1 MKKSIII
8 AAIVTLM
15 PATAVLAG
23 EGHGSSVSQSTQKLS
38 SDRLNMEHERIKMS
52 EKMSH
57 KERGPM
63 FNSTVKKSSD
73 RLQGKREAME
83 HKMDGNKH
91 GAMRNTTPHKHGH
104 RIEESMDKD

>member
-1 MKKSIII
+1 MKKIIMI
-8 AAIVTLM
+8 AAMAALM
-15 PATAVLAG
+15 PVTVVWAG
-23 EGHGSSVSQSTQKLS
+23 DGHGAAVPQSTQKLS

>member
-1 MKKSIII
+1 
-8 AAIVTLM
+8 
-15 PATAVLAG
+15 
-23 EGHGSSVSQSTQKLS
+23 
-38 SDRLNMEHERIKMS
+38 
-52 EKMSH
+52 
-57 KERGPM
+57 M